1 MNPRAEIYR
10 FHTAFVIGFLA
21 FVVVFAIA
29 HWRGRGTGIGGR
41 E

>member
-1 MNPRAEIYR
+1 MSHLAELYR
-10 FHTAFVIGFLA
+10 FHTAFVLVFLA

-29 HWRGRGTGIGGR
+29 HWGGRGTGIGGR